1 MKILFCSG
9 EAHPFSKSGGLAD
22 VSYALPKALSKK
34 GHDITIITPLYQKIA
49 TKKAE
54 FKKLGDAEI
63 IMDKYHEKAIFYET
77 TYDQLTYIFVDH
89 KTFFNKSKYYGY
101 DDDPLRFTFFN
112 FAILEYVKLTKNYP
126 NIIHSNDWQTSLVPF
141 FLDVFY
147 RPQSTEFKDIKTL
160 LSIHNLEKQGSYPM
174 EVEKLFNHKN
184 FTYIHMNQVNF
195 LKCGIMRANAVNTV
209 SENYKEEILTRF
221 YGFSLEGPLK
231 SRKNDLHGIL
241 NGFDDELYNPKNNKN
256 IYQGYDEKT
265 FSIGKKINR
274 KALLSDLGLKS
285 DLNIP
290 VVSFIHRFAR
300 QKGIDIMMEVLDDY
314 LKIGAFYFIAIGSG
328 DALYESYFMKLQQR
342 YPEYVYY
349 KEGFNV
355 DLEQKVYASSDL
367 FMLPS
372 LFEPCGLNH
381 MIAMKYGA
389 LPIVRETGGLKDTVT
404 PYNKFSG
411 IGVGFTFKNYN
422 KDEFV
427 EAIDQALDLY
437 NNKQEDFDS
446 MINQAMHIKY
456 SVSRMASQYEALYQ
470 HIIDVNS

>member
-1 MKILFCSG
+1 MNILFCSG

-34 GHDITIITPLYQKIA
+34 GHKIKIITPLYKKIA
-49 TKKAE
+49 SQKE
-54 FKKLGDAEI
+54 SFKHIGQATIK
-63 IMDKYHEKAIFYET
+63 MDNREEVATFYET
-77 TYDQLTYIFVDH
+77 TYDHLTYVFVGHD
-89 KTFFNKSKYYGY
+89 TYYSKSKYYGH
-101 DDDPLRFTFFN
+101 DDDPERFTFFN
-112 FAILEYVKLTKNYP
+112 FAILEYVRLTQDYP
-126 NIIHSNDWQTSLVPF
+126 DLIHSNDWQTSLVPF

-147 RPQSTEFKDIKTL
+147 RQQNDEFNKIKTL
-160 LSIHNLEKQGSYPM
+160 LSIHNLEKQGAYGL

-195 LKCGIMRANAVNTV
+195 LKCGIMRANAINTV
-209 SENYKEEILTRF
+209 SENYKDEILTRF

-241 NGFDDELYNPKNNKN
+241 NGFDDELYNPKNNEH
-256 IYQGYDEKT
+256 IYQGYDENT

-274 KALLSDLGLKS
+274 RALLK
-285 DLNIP
+285 DLNLKEEQNIP
-290 VVSFIHRFAR
+290 IVSFIHRFAR

-314 LKIGAFYFIAIGSG
+314 LKIGALYLIVVGSG
-328 DALYESYFMKLQQR
+328 DALYESYFMKLQKK

-349 KEGFNV
+349 KEGFDV
-355 DLEQKVYASSDL
+355 SLEQKIYASSDL
-367 FMLPS
+367 FLLPS

-381 MIAMKYGA
+381 MIAMKYGS

-411 IGVGFTFKNYN
+411 VGVGFTFKNYH
-422 KDEFV
+422 KDDLR

-437 NNKQEDFDS
+437 HNNQEDFDN
-446 MINQAMHIKY
+446 MIQQAMHIRY
-456 SVSRMASQYEALYQ
+456 SVSRMASQYEALYN
-470 HIIDVNS
+470 HIMNT